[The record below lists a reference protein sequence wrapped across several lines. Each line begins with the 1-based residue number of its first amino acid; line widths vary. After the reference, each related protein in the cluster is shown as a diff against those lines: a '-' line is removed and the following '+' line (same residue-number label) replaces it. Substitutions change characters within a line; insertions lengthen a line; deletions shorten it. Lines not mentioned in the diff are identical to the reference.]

1 MLQKHYVLVI
11 IGQEVQTVNFSY
23 EPLWRLLRHRKMKK
37 KELMAKAN
45 VSKTTMDQ
53 MWRKKYVALSVLDR
67 ICTALDCEIQDV
79 VKHKKFKID
88 EDGGCPND

>member
-1 MLQKHYVLVI
+1 M
-11 IGQEVQTVNFSY
+11 NFSY

-37 KELMAKAN
+37 KELMTKAN

-79 VKHKKFKID
+79 VKHRKSRVND
-88 EDGGCPND
+88 SEGGI

>member
-1 MLQKHYVLVI
+1 
-11 IGQEVQTVNFSY
+11 
-23 EPLWRLLRHRKMKK
+23 MKK

-79 VKHKKFKID
+79 IKHKKET
-88 EDGGCPND
+88 EDIKEAEQKWVEKSV

>member
-1 MLQKHYVLVI
+1 
-11 IGQEVQTVNFSY
+11 
-23 EPLWRLLRHRKMKK
+23 
-37 KELMAKAN
+37 MAKAN